1 MNRENR
7 LVKNVILYTIGNLGS
22 KVLVMIIVPIY
33 THYMNP
39 AEIGYYDLI
48 VTLAGLLCPIIM
60 LSIHEGVYRWLL
72 ESGQKKDR
80 IIKSGL
86 FIWFCGVLLTAL
98 GFVVSGHYI
107 DIQYGSLVFS
117 IIALQSLYNLVLEI
131 TRGLKHTVFYS
142 VSGVVYSCIFFIS
155 NIVLVC
161 FSKKGLTG
169 IFLSLIV
176 ALLGTIIFLYST
188 QHELHIEIKGT
199 GENIIDKRMIKYSLQ
214 LMPNSISWWLTSYAD
229 RFMIKLFL
237 GMSMNGIYAIAAKF
251 PSALSMITSI
261 FYSAWQEQAI
271 LTYDDENR
279 DEYYSKI
286 FAQYY
291 KALFCIIL
299 MAIPLTKVVIH
310 YTMTHE
316 FHSASKYIGFL
327 YLAGVFQAFSAFYGT
342 GYLSTRQTCGAMTTT
357 IVGAV
362 MNVIINALFMPKYG
376 LQIAGFSTF
385 FSYVTVWGLRIF
397 QTRKY
402 FRIYIKWGK
411 FIAIFMLVI
420 AIIVASIKGNGIQNI
435 LLFVGAIFVSIIIN
449 KKTIKEIVEI
459 MRIRKLKNK
468 GDNMGER
475 V

>member
-1 MNRENR
+1 MMNKENR

-22 KVLVMIIVPIY
+22 KVLVMLIVPIY

-48 VTLAGLLCPIIM
+48 VTLAGLICPVIM

-80 IIKSGL
+80 IIRSGL
-86 FIWFCGVLLTAL
+86 FIWGSGVLLTAL
-98 GFVVSGHYI
+98 GFIVVNHYI
-107 DIQYGSLVFS
+107 EIQYAFLVFA

-131 TRGLKHTVFYS
+131 TRGLKHTVSYS
-142 VSGVVYSCIFFIS
+142 VSGIVYSCIFFIA

-161 FSKKGLTG
+161 VLKKGLIG
-169 IFLSLIV
+169 IFVSLIV
-176 ALLGTIIFLYST
+176 ALLGTIIFLYSI
-188 QHELHIEIKGT
+188 QRDLHI
-199 GENIIDKRMIKYSLQ
+199 NIERPNKNVIDKRMIKYSLQ
-214 LMPNSISWWLTSYAD
+214 LMPNSISWWITSYAD
-229 RFMIKLFL
+229 RFMIKMFL

-299 MAIPLTKVVIH
+299 MAIPLTKVVIN
-310 YTMTHE
+310 YTMTQE

-342 GYLSTRQTCGAMTTT
+342 GYLSTRQTRGAMTTT
-357 IVGAV
+357 IVGAI
-362 MNVIINALFMPKYG
+362 MNVVINALFMPKYG

-402 FRIYIKWGK
+402 FRIYIRWGK
-411 FIAIFMLVI
+411 FSAIFMLVI
-420 AIIVASIKGNGIQNI
+420 AMIIASIKGDGIQNI
-435 LLFVGAIFVSIIIN
+435 LLFVGAVFVSIIIN
-449 KKTIKEIVEI
+449 QKTIKE
-459 MRIRKLKNK
+459 MIRLIYAKKSGK
-468 GDNMGER
+468 SE
-475 V
+475 